1 MERSAALCLLSLLL
15 LAVPCCSQPGLIQA
29 YFRPGGALVLQPVP
43 PVTESI
49 TSVVW
54 KRNND
59 LLAEWAEGVSEVRY
73 YGLFRGRSELS
84 TGTGRLRVSAA
95 SAEDAGVF
103 SVEINNEPQ
112 SELYRA
118 AAVDEVPQPEAF
130 LTPLACSQASS
141 RCLLHCYGHTAD
153 TEDITYYWEMGDGE
167 WEESEKKI
175 EILNVNELHHVRTF
189 SCRMKNPVSE
199 KDSEPIKNPFYR
211 QSSPPDSAGW
221 TGVAVTVGGAFGAA
235 ALVSVALFAFC
246 QREFI
251 RKSIK
256 KLEGRISVPQDSV
269 TCNSV

>member
-1 MERSAALCLLSLLL
+1 MERSADLCLLSLLL
-15 LAVPCCSQPGLIQA
+15 LAVPCFSQPGLIQA
-29 YFRPGGALVLQPVP
+29 YFRLGDALVLQPVP
-43 PVTESI
+43 PVTKRI

-54 KRNND
+54 KRNHD
-59 LLAEWAEGVSEVRY
+59 LLAEWAEGESEVRY
-73 YGLFRGRSELS
+73 YGGLRGRSELS

-118 AAVDEVPQPEAF
+118 AAMDEVPQPEAF
-130 LTPLACSQASS
+130 VTPLACSQASS

-153 TEDITYYWEMGDGE
+153 TEDITYYWKMGDGE

-189 SCRMKNPVSE
+189 SCRMKDPVSE
-199 KDSEPIKNPFYR
+199 KDSEPINNPFYR
-211 QSSPPDSAGW
+211 HRSPPDSAGW

-251 RKSIK
+251 QKTIK
-256 KLEGRISVPQDSV
+256 KLEGRNSVPQMST

>member
-1 MERSAALCLLSLLL
+1 EHVQRESGHR
-15 LAVPCCSQPGLIQA
+15 AVLHRREPRLQREQA
-29 YFRPGGALVLQPVP
+29 HFRLGDALVLQPVP
-43 PVTESI
+43 PVTKRI

-59 LLAEWAEGVSEVRY
+59 LLAEWAEGESEVRY
-73 YGLFRGRSELS
+73 YGGLRGRSELS

-130 LTPLACSQASS
+130 VTPLACSQASS

-153 TEDITYYWEMGDGE
+153 TEDITYYWKMGDGE

-189 SCRMKNPVSE
+189 SCRMKDPVSE
-199 KDSEPIKNPFYR
+199 KDSDRNPIGSCSCTF
-211 QSSPPDSAGW
+211 
-221 TGVAVTVGGAFGAA
+221 T
-235 ALVSVALFAFC
+235 ALLYFEII
-246 QREFI
+246 QEQ
-251 RKSIK
+251 
-256 KLEGRISVPQDSV
+256 G
-269 TCNSV
+269 

>member
-1 MERSAALCLLSLLL
+1 MERSAALCFLSLLL

-49 TSVVW
+49 TSVAW

-73 YGLFRGRSELS
+73 YGRFRG
-84 TGTGRLRVSAA
+84 
-95 SAEDAGVF
+95 
-103 SVEINNEPQ
+103 
-112 SELYRA
+112 RA
-118 AAVDEVPQPEAF
+118 AAVDEVSQPEAF

-153 TEDITYYWEMGDGE
+153 TEDITYYWKMGDGE

-175 EILNVNELHHVRTF
+175 EILNVNELHHVTTF

-199 KDSEPIKNPFYR
+199 KDSEPINNPFYR
-211 QSSPPDSAGW
+211 QRSPPDSAGW
-221 TGVAVTVGGAFGAA
+221 TGVAVTVGGAFGVAG
-235 ALVSVALFAFC
+235 LVSVALFAFC

>member
-59 LLAEWAEGVSEVRY
+59 LLAEWAEGVSEVGY
-73 YGLFRGRSELS
+73 YGRFRSRSVLS
-84 TGTGRLRVSAA
+84 TGTGRLRVSGA

-103 SVEINNEPQ
+103 SVEVNDEP
-112 SELYRA
+112 
-118 AAVDEVPQPEAF
+118 AAVGEVPQPEAF
-130 LTPLACSQASS
+130 VTPLACSQASS

-153 TEDITYYWEMGDGE
+153 PEDITYYWKMGDGE

-175 EILNVNELHHVRTF
+175 EILSVNELHHVRTF

-199 KDSEPIKNPFYR
+199 KDSEPINNPFYR

-221 TGVAVTVGGAFGAA
+221 TDVAVTVGGAFAAA
-235 ALVSVALFAFC
+235 ALVSVALFVFC

-251 RKSIK
+251 WKSIK
-256 KLEGRISVPQDSV
+256 KLERRISVPQDSV